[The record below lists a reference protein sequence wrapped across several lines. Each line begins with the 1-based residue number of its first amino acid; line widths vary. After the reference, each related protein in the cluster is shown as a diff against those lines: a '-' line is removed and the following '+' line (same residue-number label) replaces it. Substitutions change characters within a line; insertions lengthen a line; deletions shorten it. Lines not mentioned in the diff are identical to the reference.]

1 MKEIDFK
8 DLDRTKNWRV
18 TLYGKP
24 GVGKTT
30 AIKYLKG
37 KTLELAFDDSAKVLA
52 GMNIDGK
59 VLVMD
64 GEQPTNEIVEMLKMV
79 KAEQGNYDNLVLDN
93 ISALEKNWF
102 IEQGRKSKNGIS
114 NEIQNYNT
122 WTNYFIRMINAFYK
136 LDYNILITAW
146 EFQVPI
152 TTESGQ
158 TFEQYSPQIRDS
170 VRNTFMGLTDVVGRM
185 IIKPSTGERGVILEG
200 NDGLFAK
207 NRLDN
212 RKGCKIEDLFKWGD
226 VNVQTPSVPT
236 GTGEQGKTETSAG
249 E

>member
-1 MKEIDFK
+1 M
-8 DLDRTKNWRV
+8 
-18 TLYGKP
+18 
-24 GVGKTT
+24 GKTT

-64 GEQPTNEIVEMLKMV
+64 GEQTTNEIVEMLKV
-79 KAEQGNYDNLVLDN
+79 AKAEQGNYDNLVLDN

-226 VNVQTPSVPT
+226 VKDDKDTSEKQTSTV
-236 GTGEQGKTETSAG
+236 
-249 E
+249 